1 MKIIKRDGR
10 IVDYDR
16 QKISVAI
23 EKANQEVRGREK
35 ATKEEIKGII
45 EYIEELN
52 KKRMLVEDIQDIIE
66 ERLMEIGK
74 HELAKKY
81 IVYRY
86 TRALIRKQN
95 TTDESIL
102 GLIRNENKELAEEN
116 SNKNTMLASTQRD
129 YIAGEVSRDLTKRL
143 LLPEKIVKADQEG
156 VLHFHDADYFVQPIF
171 NCCLINISDMLDNGT
186 VMNGKMIES
195 PKSFQVAC
203 TVTTQII
210 AAVASNQYGGQ
221 SVDMKHLG
229 KYLRKSYNKFKSDL
243 EKKYKG
249 KLSNDT
255 IEEIANDRV
264 KTELKAGV
272 QTIQYQINTLMTTNR
287 TITICNIILASRR
300 KRPIHKRKCNDNR
313 RSFKTKI

>member
-16 QKISVAI
+16 QKISIAI
-23 EKANQEVRGREK
+23 EKANSEVRGREK
-35 ATKEEIKGII
+35 ASKEDIKNIVS
-45 EYIEELN
+45 YIEDFG

-66 ERLMEIGK
+66 EQLMELGK
-74 HELAKKY
+74 YELAKKY

-86 TRALIRKQN
+86 NRALVRKQN
-95 TTDESIL
+95 TTDETIL
-102 GLIRNENKELAEEN
+102 GIIRNENKELAEEN

-143 LLPEKIVKADQEG
+143 LLPEKISKANEEG
-156 VLHFHDADYFVQPIF
+156 ILHFHDSDYFVQPIF

-221 SVDMKHLG
+221 SVDMIHLG
-229 KYLRKSYNKFKSDL
+229 KYLRKSYNKFKK
-243 EKKYKG
+243 E
-249 KLSNDT
+249 
-255 IEEIANDRV
+255 IEEKSDDYSCFMW
-264 KTELKAGV
+264 K
-272 QTIQYQINTLMTTNR
+272 
-287 TITICNIILASRR
+287 
-300 KRPIHKRKCNDNR
+300 D
-313 RSFKTKI
+313 